1 MDSATWV
8 GSSGSHGRGRPV
20 CVLQNLQER
29 VQISPPIIKVA
40 VPFPQH
46 SPILGHRPLLQMVC
60 SLWEST
66 ICLVSV
72 YRAFAPMFI
81 LSQSGFLT

>member
-1 MDSATWV
+1 MG
-8 GSSGSHGRGRPV
+8 GSSGSNGRGRPV

>member
-8 GSSGSHGRGRPV
+8 GSSGSNGRGRPV

-46 SPILGHRPLLQMVC
+46 SPILGHRPLLQWYVVYENLQYVW
-60 SLWEST
+60 SRYIERLPL
-66 ICLVSV
+66 CL
-72 YRAFAPMFI
+72 F
-81 LSQSGFLT
+81 